1 MTTSVL
7 TIRLSE
13 EERAILKAASEL
25 ARTNLSE
32 FIRRKALAA
41 AEADLLERRTVTIP
55 ANDWEA
61 FEAWHTGRRTRP
73 TGSKNSRPKRRRGRS
88 SAHAGGSAQALA

>member
-7 TIRLSE
+7 TIRLSQ

-61 FEAWHTGRRTRP
+61 FEAWAHRSADETNGLKELAAKAP
-73 TGSKNSRPKRRRGRS
+73 TW
-88 SAHAGGSAQALA
+88 QE